1 MTAAPPV
8 RVAVIGVGMIGQDH
22 IRRLSSVLSGAQVIG
37 VCDVDAE
44 RATEVAAGVG
54 ATSYPTGE
62 EAIASTDVDAVLVAS
77 WGGSHE
83 QYVTAAVAA
92 GKPVFCEKPLAET
105 QEACVRIMD
114 AEVAH
119 GSRLVQVGYMRRYDP
134 AYRAMK
140 EVVDS
145 GQIGAPL
152 IMHCSHRNPSVP
164 GYYKKESA
172 IVDTAVHEIDLV
184 RWLFSEEIVAVRV
197 LTPRKSKNGGDLQD
211 PMIIIFEMA
220 SGAIVDV
227 EVSVNIRYGYD
238 IRGEIVGE
246 EGTVS
251 LADSGPVT
259 VRRGGFYSG
268 MVPADWRER
277 FIRAYDI
284 EIQEWIDGVAAGA
297 PASGPSSWDGYAAQ
311 VVAEAGLSAL
321 ASGERAEVTLADQPA
336 LYS

>member
-1 MTAAPPV
+1 M
-8 RVAVIGVGMIGQDH
+8 
-22 IRRLSSVLSGAQVIG
+22 
-37 VCDVDAE
+37 
-44 RATEVAAGVG
+44 
-54 ATSYPTGE
+54 
-62 EAIASTDVDAVLVAS
+62 
-77 WGGSHE
+77 
-83 QYVTAAVAA
+83 
-92 GKPVFCEKPLAET
+92 
-105 QEACVRIMD
+105 RIMD

-152 IMHCSHRNPSVP
+152 IMHCGHRNPSVP

-184 RWLFSEEIVAVRV
+184 RWLFGEEIVAVRV

-246 EGTVS
+246 ERHRLAGRLRAGHGARAAGPTAAWCPPTGGSGSSAPTTSRSRSGSTVS
-251 LADSGPVT
+251 PPAQPALRAQLLGRLRGPGG
-259 VRRGGFYSG
+259 RRRRS
-268 MVPADWRER
+268 
-277 FIRAYDI
+277 
-284 EIQEWIDGVAAGA
+284 VA
-297 PASGPSSWDGYAAQ
+297 
-311 VVAEAGLSAL
+311 AL
-321 ASGERAEVTLADQPA
+321 ASGERVEVTLADKPA
-336 LYS
+336 LYA